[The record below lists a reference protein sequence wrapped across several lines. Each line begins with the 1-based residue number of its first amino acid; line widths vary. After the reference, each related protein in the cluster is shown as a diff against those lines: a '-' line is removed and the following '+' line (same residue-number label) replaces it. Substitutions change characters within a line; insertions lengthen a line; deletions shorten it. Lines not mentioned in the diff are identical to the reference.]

1 MKKPIIIVLF
11 CLACGLCSC
20 TQTDSSRKKSES
32 KTMTTEIDSNYY
44 LQDTIHNPYKKAE
57 GTTEKRDCN
66 TSIWNK
72 SNDNNSNNN
81 NSIPESVIADTKEI
95 MEGIH
100 NNKGL
105 FSSSRKLNKYIE
117 RINID
122 NVALI
127 TVEYER
133 TFGKSIFNE
142 IMSNVNI
149 SSKTRAEAVKHIK
162 DLLMQRA
169 KSYGVYTD
177 DIDRLI
183 DGHIEYEKNKFGR
196 MKSKD
201 IDQDINTF
209 FRRSIRTTS
218 YPNTLYPANGKIDA
232 GFNQGYVMDCWL
244 LAAIKSLSLNPK
256 GLEMLED
263 LISIDDKGNVT
274 VKLKGVDSEY
284 TIPKEELEG
293 ANEFAQGDLDVRA
306 IEIAVN
312 KYLHEIEDHTTLFG
326 KLRDSYNRGTFIYF
340 DINHGMW
347 DLDITDYILFG
358 KECCGNIRPDEETIE
373 KIQSG
378 TNPTIVASRNS
389 YNLNGYMKNH
399 VYTVIGADDNY
410 VYLSEPYNTNTN
422 LSMTHEEFLKFF
434 NAGHSTKF

>member
-1 MKKPIIIVLF
+1 
-11 CLACGLCSC
+11 
-20 TQTDSSRKKSES
+20 
-32 KTMTTEIDSNYY
+32 MTTEVNSNYY
-44 LQDTIHNPYKKAE
+44 VENIFYNPYKKYE
-57 GTTEKRDCN
+57 NVQGKKDCD

-72 SNDNNSNNN
+72 SNDNNSNDDNSNNN

-95 MEGIH
+95 IEGIH

-117 RINID
+117 RINVD
-122 NVALI
+122 NVFLI
-127 TVEYER
+127 MVEHER

-162 DLLMQRA
+162 DMLMQQA
-169 KSYGVYTD
+169 KLNGVYTED
-177 DIDRLI
+177 YDKLI
-183 DGHIEYEKNKFGR
+183 DGHIDYEKNKFGR

-201 IDQDINTF
+201 IYQDIFTF
-209 FRRSIRTTS
+209 IRRYPHTTS

-232 GFNQGYVMDCWL
+232 TFNQGYVMDCWL
-244 LAAIKSLSLNPK
+244 LSAIKSLSINPK
-256 GLEMLED
+256 GQEMLND
-263 LISIDDKGNVT
+263 LISLDDKGNVT
-274 VKLKGVDSEY
+274 VKLKGVDREY

-326 KLRDSYNRGTFIYF
+326 KLRDFYNRGSFICV
-340 DINHGMW
+340 DINQGMI
-347 DLDITDYILFG
+347 DLSTAGYILFG
-358 KECCGNIRPDEETIE
+358 KECCRNVIPDAETIE

-378 TNPTIVASRNS
+378 IYSTLVSS
-389 YNLNGYMKNH
+389 YNDCNLEGYKKKH
-399 VYTVIGADDNY
+399 AYTVTGADCNY
-410 VYLSEPYNTNTN
+410 VYLSDPYNPDTN
-422 LSMTHEEFLKFF
+422 LSITHDDFLKFF
-434 NAGHSTKF
+434 SENYSMKL